1 MGETDPAAIRASG
14 RAVVLINNAIHPG
27 EPAGVDASM
36 MLARDLVQ
44 DPVCKVWLQ
53 DVVVVIIPYY
63 NVDGGRNRSATY
75 RANQSGPREQGFRG
89 NARNLDL
96 NRDFIKCDSRNART
110 FSRVFH
116 HWDPDVFVDTHTSN
130 GADYPYTI
138 TVIPTQPDKLPPAL
152 AQYQEERLLP
162 WLYQHMEQVGWPM
175 CPYVHSDGPPD
186 RGILGFLDLPRYS
199 TGYTALFQTIGFMP
213 ETHMLKPFADRVR
226 STRAFLDGVLSIVA
240 AQRTALLAARRM
252 ARNEV
257 REQICW
263 PLHWTLDT
271 SRTESLPFHGYSAE
285 MVRSQVHGQPRL
297 RYDREKTY
305 HQEIPY
311 LPHYRPTLTV
321 DRPWGYVL
329 PRAWDAVV
337 ERCQLN
343 GITMY
348 VWPVDTL
355 LEVTVSTIR
364 DWQTAKRPYEGH
376 YPHYG
381 TLLEQRTERVPVYA
395 GDLIVPVDQPG
406 IAYIMATFEPEAA
419 DSWFSWNFFDAVLQ
433 RKEYFSS
440 YVFEDLAADLL
451 AKDPALSDAF
461 RAARKRHP
469 EWKENPRAALQW
481 IYERSPYSEPTY
493 QRYPILRLEQSLEIP
508 D

>member
-1 MGETDPAAIRASG
+1 MPYAPIPCFSFSNVVQPGWVWLVMLFLLPWWALGQSDEERLLTPFEQDTMYSAHFTEAHDWYLHLAESSPLVTCTRVGESDGWLPIYSVVISGDGETDPVAIRASG

-44 DPVCKVWLQ
+44 DPVCKAWLQ

-138 TVIPTQPDKLPPAL
+138 TVIPTQPDKLPTAL

-162 WLYQHMEQVGWPM
+162 RLYQHMEQVGWPM

-240 AQRTALLAARRM
+240 AQRTALLTARRM
-252 ARNEV
+252 ARHEV

-321 DRPWGYVL
+321 DQAL
-329 PRAWDAVV
+329 
-337 ERCQLN
+337 
-343 GITMY
+343 GICAAPGLGCCRRTS
-348 VWPVDTL
+348 
-355 LEVTVSTIR
+355 VS
-364 DWQTAKRPYEGH
+364 
-376 YPHYG
+376 
-381 TLLEQRTERVPVYA
+381 
-395 GDLIVPVDQPG
+395 
-406 IAYIMATFEPEAA
+406 
-419 DSWFSWNFFDAVLQ
+419 
-433 RKEYFSS
+433 
-440 YVFEDLAADLL
+440 
-451 AKDPALSDAF
+451 
-461 RAARKRHP
+461 
-469 EWKENPRAALQW
+469 
-481 IYERSPYSEPTY
+481 
-493 QRYPILRLEQSLEIP
+493 
-508 D
+508 